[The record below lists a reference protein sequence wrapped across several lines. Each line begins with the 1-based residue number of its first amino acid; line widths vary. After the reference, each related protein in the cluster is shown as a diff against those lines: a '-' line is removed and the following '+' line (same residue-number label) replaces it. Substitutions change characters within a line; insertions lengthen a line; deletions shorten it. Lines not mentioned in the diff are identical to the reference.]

1 MRFAAPLIA
10 SALVLTSALAASA
23 AVAAVAAPRATL
35 AWSRP
40 AVAGST
46 GAGFMT
52 LTNPGKAAD
61 ALVAAQSPLARATEI
76 HRSSMAAG
84 GVMKMEKQA
93 QVEVPAGG
101 AVVFAPGGYHL
112 MFMGLTRALKAGDK
126 VPATLTFASGAKVKA
141 EFEVRVTPPGPAGH
155 AHH

>member
-1 MRFAAPLIA
+1 MRFAVPLIA
-10 SALVLTSALAASA
+10 AALAASA
-23 AVAAVAAPRATL
+23 TAAVAAPQVSPRATL

-52 LTNPGKAAD
+52 LANPGKAAD
-61 ALVAAQSPLARATEI
+61 ALVAAESPAARTTEI

-93 QVEVPAGG
+93 QVAIPAGG
-101 AVVFAPGGYHL
+101 TVVFAPGGYHL
-112 MFMGLTRALKAGDK
+112 MFIGLTRTLKAGDK
-126 VPATLTFASGAKVKA
+126 IPATLTFASGARVKA
-141 EFEVRVTPPGPAGH
+141 EFEVRVTPPTGGN
-155 AHH
+155 HH

>member
-1 MRFAAPLIA
+1 MKLAVPLIA
-10 SALVLTSALAASA
+10 AALAASA
-23 AVAAVAAPRATL
+23 TAAVAAPQVSPRATL

-52 LTNPGKAAD
+52 LANPGKAAD
-61 ALVAAQSPLARATEI
+61 ALTAVESPAAKTTEI

-93 QVEVPAGG
+93 RVAIPAGG
-101 AVVFAPGGYHL
+101 TVVFAPGGYHL
-112 MFMGLTRALKAGDK
+112 MFIGLTKTLKAGDK

-155 AHH
+155 PHH

>member
-1 MRFAAPLIA
+1 MKLAIPLIA
-10 SALVLTSALAASA
+10 AAVAASA
-23 AVAAVAAPRATL
+23 TAAVAAPQVSQ

-52 LTNPGKAAD
+52 LANPGKAAD
-61 ALVAAQSPLARATEI
+61 ALTAVESPAAKTTEI

-93 QVEVPAGG
+93 RVAIPAGG

-112 MFMGLTRALKAGDK
+112 MFIGLTKTLKAGDK

>member
-1 MRFAAPLIA
+1 MKRAFPLVAPILAFGAI
-10 SALVLTSALAASA
+10 AASA
-23 AVAAVAAPRATL
+23 AAAAAPQTPPQVTQ

-52 LTNPGKAAD
+52 LANPGKAAD
-61 ALVAAQSPLARATEI
+61 ALVAAQSPAAKTTEI

-93 QVEVPAGG
+93 RVAIPAGG
-101 AVVFAPGGYHL
+101 TVVFAPGGYHL
-112 MFMGLTRALKAGDK
+112 MFIGLTRTLKAGDK
-126 VPATLTFASGAKVKA
+126 VPATLTFASGVRVKT
-141 EFEVRVTPPGPAGH
+141 EFEVRVTPPGS
-155 AHH
+155 HHH